1 VVNWTGILAQGAAT
15 QDRVRDI
22 SVSFDDRQYAVGAD
36 WVNIL
41 LLVALALVILGVA
54 LEWMRRHRRAPELR
68 DPRELFA
75 EALAS
80 LGLNA
85 ADKSVLER
93 LAGEMQIDNPLTLLL
108 DPAQFRDATERW
120 LWRVNPQEEGV
131 LRRQLARIR
140 HQAFAAQ
147 DAAVQ

>member
-1 VVNWTGILAQGAAT
+1 MVSLAVILAQGEAT
-15 QDRVRDI
+15 KDHVRDI

-41 LLVALALVILGVA
+41 LLLTLAIIILGVA
-54 LEWMRRHRRAPELR
+54 LEWLRRHRRAQVQR

-75 EALAS
+75 EALES

-85 ADKSVLER
+85 ADRSVLER
-93 LAGEMQIDNPLTLLL
+93 LAGEMQIDEPLTLLL
-108 DPAQFRDATERW
+108 DANRFREATERW
-120 LWRVNPQEEGV
+120 LWRVNPREEGV

-140 HQAFAAQ
+140 HQAFAAHE
-147 DAAVQ
+147 AGV